1 MDKLVITRLQGKICT
16 ASVSDRKVTGIILEE
31 EDQASILNNIYIGKV
46 QKVVAGINAAF
57 IDLGVTVG
65 YYSLDENKEHIFTQQ
80 GRSGKLRPGDEL
92 LVQISRDA
100 VKTKAPVLTSNLSLP
115 GRFCVLTAGRTGIG
129 FSAKLTDTA
138 WKNQIRK
145 MLLENDFIG
154 FGIILRTN
162 AGSAGPEQILEE
174 CEKLNVKTADKRKR
188 QPLHTTTVCIDTS
201 FLYYQLSGFLSG
213 GLEIVTDCVRIIWA
227 VKKNIWK
234 PARRRD
240 AEGKIVP
247 QTDCFLGKRTC
258 DLDNALFKALD
269 KLVAEVNRLYLVKS
283 TSKAMLVIDVQEI

>member
-1 MDKLVITRLQGKICT
+1 M
-16 ASVSDRKVTGIILEE
+16 
-31 EDQASILNNIYIGKV
+31 
-46 QKVVAGINAAF
+46 
-57 IDLGVTVG
+57 TVG

-80 GRSGKLRPGDEL
+80 GRSGKLGPGDEL

-162 AGSAGPEQILEE
+162 AGSAG
-174 CEKLNVKTADKRKR
+174 R
-188 QPLHTTTVCIDTS
+188 
-201 FLYYQLSGFLSG
+201 
-213 GLEIVTDCVRIIWA
+213 
-227 VKKNIWK
+227 
-234 PARRRD
+234 
-240 AEGKIVP
+240 
-247 QTDCFLGKRTC
+247 
-258 DLDNALFKALD
+258 
-269 KLVAEVNRLYLVKS
+269 NRY
-283 TSKAMLVIDVQEI
+283 